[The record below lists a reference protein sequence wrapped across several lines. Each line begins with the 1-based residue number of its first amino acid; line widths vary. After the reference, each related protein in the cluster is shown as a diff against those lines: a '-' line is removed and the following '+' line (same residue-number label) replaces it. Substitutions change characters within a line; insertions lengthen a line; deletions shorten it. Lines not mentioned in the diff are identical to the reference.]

1 MLFVNLNHGDLYP
14 DLWKNDLY
22 FSPAVL
28 KSDWLSIVLISAL
41 IGQYASC
48 LSNWTVHAIQRALK
62 WHFLSLLAK
71 NSRNF
76 SCFD

>member
-62 WHFLSLLAK
+62 WHFFVTASK
-71 NSRNF
+71 KF
-76 SCFD
+76 SEFLVL